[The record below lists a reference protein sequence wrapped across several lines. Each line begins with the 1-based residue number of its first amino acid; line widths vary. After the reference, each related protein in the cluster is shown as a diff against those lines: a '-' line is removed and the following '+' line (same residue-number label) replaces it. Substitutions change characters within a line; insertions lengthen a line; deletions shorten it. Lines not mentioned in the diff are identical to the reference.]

1 LNLATRLCSA
11 SEGTVRIQGSVAA
24 LLELGAGFHGDL
36 TGTENLEV
44 FRLTYQVE
52 KKRVDEV
59 LKIVGLTDA
68 RHKKVRAYSLGMKQ
82 RLAIALSLL
91 HDPELLI
98 LDEPT
103 NGLDPGGII
112 EMRDLIIALN
122 RYHGKTILVSS
133 HLLHE
138 VEKTATQVGIIHK
151 GRMVF
156 EGTLTDLQRIKS
168 SRSIIEVEVND
179 VPAAQALLANEFT
192 VKIVEG
198 KIIADFVSE
207 QHTAKLN
214 ALLVQHGIEVY
225 QLCVTRHNLEDLF
238 VHLTS

>member
-1 LNLATRLCSA
+1 MLANYT
-11 SEGTVRIQGSVAA
+11 GTPTSRIATVLRQV
-24 LLELGAGFHGDL
+24 DL
-36 TGTENLEV
+36 TDRANDP
-44 FRLTYQVE
+44 FR
-52 KKRVDEV
+52 D
-59 LKIVGLTDA
+59 
-68 RHKKVRAYSLGMKQ
+68 YSLGMKQ
-82 RLAIALSLL
+82 RLGVAAALLK
-91 HDPELLI
+91 DPPLLI

-192 VKIVEG
+192 VKTVEG